1 MMPALSGSSRPP
13 AAGGKPRRLV
23 ILLHGLGAD
32 GNDLIGLA
40 PHWAPLLPTAEF
52 LSPNAP
58 FPCDMAGYG
67 YQWFSSQ
74 DRSPAAVLAGV
85 RAAAPILDAFI
96 DEALTKRRLEDS
108 DLALVGFSQG
118 AMMSLFVG
126 FRRNKPVAGIV
137 GFSGR
142 LLAPQLLRSELR
154 SRPRTLLVHGTDDP
168 LVPYN
173 SLAEA
178 EIALNSA
185 SVPVETVTCAGIGH
199 SIDEEGLRR
208 GGFFLRDALDSRRS
222 EASPDVVGVSEGNA
236 GNEMKPG

>member
-1 MMPALSGSSRPP
+1 MLARLSGSSRRP
-13 AAGGKPRRLV
+13 AAGGEPRQLV

-40 PHWAPLLPTAEF
+40 PYWARLLPTTEF

-58 FPCDMAGYG
+58 FPCDMAPHG

-74 DRSPAAVLAGV
+74 DRSPEAILGGV

-96 DEALTKRRLEDS
+96 DEALAQRGLTDS

-118 AMMSLFVG
+118 TMMSLFVG
-126 FRRNKPVAGIV
+126 LRRPRPAAGIV

-142 LLAPQLLRSELR
+142 LLAPELLTDELR

-168 LVPYN
+168 LVPYS
-173 SLAEA
+173 SLGAAET
-178 EIALNSA
+178 ALKA
-185 SVPVETVTCAGIGH
+185 AGIPVETVTCPGIGH

-208 GGFFLRDALDSRRS
+208 GGLFLK
-222 EASPDVVGVSEGNA
+222 DVLNGTR
-236 GNEMKPG
+236 P